1 MEFEKKYEDVLQNI
15 EAMIAQ
21 VFRERDESFSDHAV
35 SRALEAAIDEMVA
48 IKIKREPRDFN
59 LDEVETDIL
68 RAITSICF
76 WRLGE
81 VGLADENY
89 EEIKA
94 DFEPNT
100 PQELIDCLKRIQK
113 SVKFWNN
120 EMGRQGY
127 LNYICRF
134 V

>member
-1 MEFEKKYEDVLQNI
+1 MKFEDEYMGVLQNI
-15 EAMIAQ
+15 EAMIIT
-21 VFRERDESFSDHAV
+21 VYREQDESFSDHSV

-48 IKIKREPRDFN
+48 LKINRQPRDFR

-68 RAITSICF
+68 RAITGICL
-76 WRLGE
+76 WRLGK
-81 VGLADENY
+81 VGLVDEND
-89 EEIKA
+89 EDVEI

-100 PQELIDCLKRIQK
+100 PQEIIDCLKRIQM

-120 EMGRQGY
+120 QNGRQGY
-127 LNYICRF
+127 LNYASKF